1 LTIPYKRI
9 TLQFQEGKLGVF
21 LMSAGKIILLV
32 LGIIGLLISIGLLV
46 GGGALLWADNTIKD
60 SEGFYTTRTIQI
72 EKDSYA
78 IVTGPANIDIDAGWG
93 WGWGWDLGDL
103 ATFKVE
109 GSNNDPSNQIFIGVA
124 RESDI
129 DAYLSSVEYD
139 EMTQLHIYP
148 YSVDYRNHPG
158 SIVPGAPTSQT
169 FWTESTYGT
178 GTQILEWELEPGS
191 HSLVLMNNDGSA
203 GVDMNIVFGAKVPL
217 LIGVGVGILVA
228 GAVGLLIS
236 ILMIYFSVRRRVTV
250 PPAPPETPVS
260 TETVSSEPPETPA
273 STENETEKPEVKPVV
288 IGEVEN
294 KTNVGL
300 NPNVASLLCYLLG
313 WVTGI
318 VFFILEKENKLVRF
332 HALQSIIVFGALTIA
347 STLLSRIPV
356 IGGFFGA
363 VIGILMFVLW
373 IVLMIKA
380 YQGEKYKIPWAG
392 DFAEKQ
398 VS

>member
-1 LTIPYKRI
+1 
-9 TLQFQEGKLGVF
+9 
-21 LMSAGKIILLV
+21 MSAGKIILLV
-32 LGIIGLLISIGLLV
+32 FGIIGLLISIGLLV
-46 GGGALLWADNTIKD
+46 GGGALLWADNVIKD
-60 SEGFYTTRTIQI
+60 NEGFYTTRNIQI

-78 IVTGPANIDIDAGWG
+78 IVSGPADIDIDTGWD

-129 DAYLSSVEYD
+129 DAYLSGVEYD
-139 EMTQLHIYP
+139 EITDIHINP
-148 YSVDYRNHPG
+148 DRMDYRNHPG
-158 SIVPGAPTSQT
+158 SIVPGDPTSQT
-169 FWTESTYGT
+169 FWTESSYGA

-191 HSLVLMNNDGSA
+191 HSLVLMNDDGSA
-203 GVDMNIVFGAKVPL
+203 GVDMNIVLGAKIPL
-217 LIGVGVGILVA
+217 LFIVSVGVLVA
-228 GAVGLLIS
+228 GVVALFIS
-236 ILMIYFSVRRRVTV
+236 ILMIYFSARRRSTV
-250 PPAPPETPVS
+250 PQEHPEI
-260 TETVSSEPPETPA
+260 PA
-273 STENETEKPEVKPVV
+273 STESEKPIVEPVV
-288 IGEVEN
+288 IGEVET

-300 NPNVASLLCYLLG
+300 EPNVASLLCYLFG

-318 VFFILEKENKLVRF
+318 IFFILEKENKLVRF

-347 STLLSRIPV
+347 GALLDWIPF
-356 IGGFFGA
+356 IGSFFSA
-363 VIGILMFVLW
+363 VIGILAFILW

>member
-1 LTIPYKRI
+1 V
-9 TLQFQEGKLGVF
+9 EGKLGGS

-109 GSNNDPSNQIFIGVA
+109 GSNNDPSNQIFIGIA
-124 RESDI
+124 RESDL
-129 DAYLSSVEYD
+129 DAYLSGVEYD
-139 EMTQLHIYP
+139 EVTQLHIYP
-148 YSVDYRNHPG
+148 YSVDYQNHPG

-169 FWTESTYGT
+169 FWTESTYGA
-178 GTQILEWELEPGS
+178 GTQIIEWELEPGS

-203 GVDMNIVFGAKVPL
+203 GVDMNVVLGAKVPL
-217 LIGVGVGILVA
+217 LFGVGVGILV
-228 GAVGLLIS
+228 VGTVALSLS
-236 ILMIYFSVRRRVTV
+236 ILMIYFSARRRGTV
-250 PPAPPETPVS
+250 PPVPPKTPVSPEAVPSAPPEA
-260 TETVSSEPPETPA
+260 PA
-273 STENETEKPEVKPVV
+273 STENDGEKPKVEPVV
-288 IGEVEN
+288 TGEVEN

-300 NPNVASLLCYLLG
+300 EPNVASLLCYLFG

-347 STLLSRIPV
+347 STILTRIPIV
-356 IGGFFGA
+356 GGFFGA
-363 VIGILMFVLW
+363 VIGILAFVLW

-380 YQGEKYKIPWAG
+380 YQGEKYKMPWAG

>member
-1 LTIPYKRI
+1 
-9 TLQFQEGKLGVF
+9 
-21 LMSAGKIILLV
+21 MSAGKIILLV
-32 LGIIGLLISIGLLV
+32 FGIIGLLISIGLLV
-46 GGGALLWADNTIKD
+46 GGGALLWADNVIKD

-78 IVTGPANIDIDAGWG
+78 IVTGPADIDIDAGWD

-129 DAYLSSVEYD
+129 DAYLSGVEYD
-139 EMTQLHIYP
+139 EITDININPDRM
-148 YSVDYRNHPG
+148 DYQNHPG
-158 SIVPGAPTSQT
+158 SIVPGDPTSQT
-169 FWTESTYGT
+169 FWTESSYGA

-191 HSLVLMNNDGSA
+191 HSLVLMNDDGSA
-203 GVDMNIVFGAKVPL
+203 GVDMNIVLGAKIPL
-217 LIGVGVGILVA
+217 LFIVGVGVLVA
-228 GAVGLLIS
+228 GVVALFIS
-236 ILMIYFSVRRRVTV
+236 ILMIYFSARRRGTV
-250 PPAPPETPVS
+250 PQEHPEI
-260 TETVSSEPPETPA
+260 PA
-273 STENETEKPEVKPVV
+273 STETEGEKPIVEPVV
-288 IGEVEN
+288 IGEVET

-300 NPNVASLLCYLLG
+300 EPNVASLLCYLFG

-347 STLLSRIPV
+347 STPLSWIPIV
-356 IGGFFGA
+356 GGFFGA
-363 VIGILMFVLW
+363 VIGILAFVLW

-380 YQGEKYKIPWAG
+380 YQGQQYKIPWAG
-392 DFAEKQ
+392 NFAEKQ